1 MPRKQ
6 AQKELSTFMD
16 FVRKQGVVGMAVGLA
31 IGVAAA
37 GAVSNIVEG
46 LINPLV
52 GFLLAGTD
60 LTEIT
65 WNTGLTRAGED
76 LVLSWGLAVNGI
88 IVLLA
93 TALIVYLIVHKF
105 KLDKLDKPK
114 DG

>member
-1 MPRKQ
+1 MPKKRTQ
-6 AQKELSTFMD
+6 QEASQFMD
-16 FVRKQGVVGMAVGLA
+16 FVRRQGVVGMAVGLA

-60 LTEIT
+60 LTEIA
-65 WNTGLTRAGED
+65 WSTGVMRSGEE
-76 LVLSWGLAVNGI
+76 LVFSWGLALNGI

-93 TALIVYLIVHKF
+93 TAFIIYLIVHKL
-105 KLDKLDKPK
+105 KLDRLDKAK
-114 DG
+114 D

>member
-1 MPRKQ
+1 MPKQ
-6 AQKELSTFMD
+6 RTRQEVSQFMD
-16 FVRKQGVVGMAVGLA
+16 FVRQQGVVGMAVGLA

-37 GAVSNIVEG
+37 GAVNNIVEG

-65 WNTGLTRAGED
+65 WSTGVMRAGEE
-76 LVLSWGLAVNGI
+76 LVFSWGLALNGI

-93 TALIVYLIVHKF
+93 TAFVVYLVVHKF
-105 KLDKLDKPK
+105 KLDRLDKKK
-114 DG
+114 D